1 MKTEHTFTVSLV
13 NIVHDPTSVLFD
25 LNVRL
30 HAVREET
37 KKKMLGKS
45 VSVGDFRGKVVEVS
59 GGKVLLRN
67 NVAEKKFVITEAML
81 DQIGETT
88 MRK

>member
-37 KKKMLGKS
+37 KKKM
-45 VSVGDFRGKVVEVS
+45 
-59 GGKVLLRN
+59 
-67 NVAEKKFVITEAML
+67 
-81 DQIGETT
+81 
-88 MRK
+88 